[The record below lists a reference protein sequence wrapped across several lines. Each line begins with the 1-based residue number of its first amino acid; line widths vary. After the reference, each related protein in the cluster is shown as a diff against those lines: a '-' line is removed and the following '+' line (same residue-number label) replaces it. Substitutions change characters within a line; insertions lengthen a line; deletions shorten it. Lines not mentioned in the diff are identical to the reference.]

1 MRAWSFLPSILLK
14 VGWIS
19 GQNHGFQPSGPMSSE
34 VKKLGPGFFT
44 SERSFC
50 SEQRTSPIHF
60 GNITY
65 RTERKLRLGFF
76 FRCGRGALTCG
87 RRTSGIWGR
96 TVLAGNKHRH
106 HAENRQRK
114 SEDTQDRLHLF
125 SPLCYTEI
133 QKYRHST
140 ALSYRKKDKKS
151 REPLIFQKHLFS
163 SAVLFRGSAFFR
175 YPEKGCAPV
184 RKAHSPYICGFA
196 RSLLEF
202 YCSSTLRTDL
212 SALCRFGSCK
222 VNMPSSREP
231 VIRSAS
237 TWETSKLL
245 EKEP

>member
-19 GQNHGFQPSGPMSSE
+19 GQNPGFQPSGPMSSE

-76 FRCGRGALTCG
+76 FRCGRGALTFG

-125 SPLCYTEI
+125 FSFMFYWNTEI
-133 QKYRHST
+133 QTIYLFIIPQKRQKVKRT
-140 ALSYRKKDKKS
+140 ASFPKTSFLS
-151 REPLIFQKHLFS
+151 
-163 SAVLFRGSAFFR
+163 
-175 YPEKGCAPV
+175 
-184 RKAHSPYICGFA
+184 
-196 RSLLEF
+196 EF
-202 YCSSTLRTDL
+202 P
-212 SALCRFGSCK
+212 K
-222 VNMPSSREP
+222 
-231 VIRSAS
+231 
-237 TWETSKLL
+237 WKL
-245 EKEP
+245 K

>member
-1 MRAWSFLPSILLK
+1 MLVRTLLYF
-14 VGWIS
+14 G
-19 GQNHGFQPSGPMSSE
+19 
-34 VKKLGPGFFT
+34 KK
-44 SERSFC
+44 ERSLYAQNTKVALC
-50 SEQRTSPIHF
+50 
-60 GNITY
+60 
-65 RTERKLRLGFF
+65 RLY
-76 FRCGRGALTCG
+76 
-87 RRTSGIWGR
+87 I
-96 TVLAGNKHRH
+96 
-106 HAENRQRK
+106 
-114 SEDTQDRLHLF
+114 
-125 SPLCYTEI
+125 LCYTEI

-140 ALSYRKKDKKS
+140 TLSYRKKDKKS

-196 RSLLEF
+196 HSLLEF